1 MEKLSDMIAKYVDN
15 QRQIMAL
22 NNEQR
27 ALKEEIIFMAVKTGE
42 TRLLSINV
50 KELQKSNSL
59 TR

>member
-50 KELQKSNSL
+50 KELQKK
-59 TR
+59 